1 MAAYTQD
8 TRLIGITTPLGKDVL
23 LLRGFSGRESMSQLS
38 TFDLDLLSKDPEI
51 KFEDIIGKRV
61 TLRVTLSEDKNRY
74 FNGFISRFVQT
85 GAQTGMANYRATMVP
100 WLWFLTKTTDCRIF
114 QNKTIPDIVQQIFK
128 EYGFTDVKAKL
139 QGTYEPRD
147 YCVQYRETDYNF
159 VARLMEQYGI
169 FYFFEHE
176 KEKHTLVLT
185 DNPDAH
191 QPCPEQPKAKW
202 NPQGSKSLTEDV
214 VTTLEVEKIFR
225 PGKYALTDYNFET
238 PSTSLLSEIDT
249 TITVGG
255 NTKYE
260 VYDYPG
266 EYEKKAQGKTLVKLR
281 MEEQEVKHLSV
292 TGTSSCRAFATGY
305 RFDFE
310 DYSRADLNQ
319 AYVLTAVSHS
329 ATVGDTYTTGKS
341 SDGSSA
347 YTNAFVCI
355 PHKVPF
361 RPPQITPKPIVQGP
375 QTAVIVGPSGE
386 EIYSDKYGRV
396 KAQFHW
402 DREGKKDEN
411 SSCWMRTSQN
421 WAGKQWGGVFI
432 PRIGQEVIVEFLE
445 GDPDRPIITGRI
457 YNAEQ
462 MPPYA
467 LPANQ
472 TQSGVKSNSSKG
484 GGGSNEW
491 RFEDKK
497 GSEEIYLHGEKDWT
511 VKIKNNESETIG
523 SNLSHSAGGNISQ
536 SAGADISRTADD
548 NINDSAGKNIVT
560 KSGGSMDLTAGG
572 SYQLFTSLG
581 IHLKAMNFLAAQIE
595 SGAKAAAAAL
605 IKGGVAGAQGAEGGA
620 QEKAEAAAAAGS
632 KAALAAFGPTVSAVT
647 EDLHAR
653 QAQAEKNMGKA
664 EASGTAMGI
673 AAAEL
678 NQAISSG
685 ASREVIAGAVMAL
698 ASAGLETYKDAK
710 RLIED
715 MLPQIPSIVMWA
727 MKDISATALWSMS
740 LQTKVKDIDIE
751 AKNKNI
757 NIKAKQALNLEAV
770 KKDANIKSKEN
781 LNLET
786 TDKDLNLKASKK
798 NVNITGKEK
807 VSIKAEDKEFVI
819 EAGKEKLTIKSP
831 KMIMLKVK
839 SSAVCITEDGILVSS
854 KKVKIKGSSGPVEV
868 KGTPIKLN

>member
-1 MAAYTQD
+1 MPAYTQD

-61 TLRVTLSEDKNRY
+61 TLRVTLSEDKERY

-114 QNKTIPDIVQQIFK
+114 QNKTIPDIVQGIFK

-361 RPPQITPKPIVQGP
+361 RPPQITPKPIIQGP

-402 DREGKKDEN
+402 DREGKSDEN
-411 SSCWMRTSQN
+411 SSCWMRASQN
-421 WAGKQWGGVFI
+421 WAGKQWGGIFV

-462 MPPYA
+462 MPPYV

-497 GSEEIYLHGEKDWT
+497 GSEEIYLHGQKDWNIVIENDKSQSIGHDESLSVGNNRIKKVGVDQSEDVGANKTIHVGANHTETIDANKTLT
-511 VKIKNNESETIG
+511 VGGNHTESISGNETITVSTASAHTIALARALTIGAVYQVSVGAAMNETIG
-523 SNLSHSAGGNISQ
+523 AAKAEEIGAAKSVNVGLSSSENIGVNKSVDAGG
-536 SAGADISRTADD
+536 DISE
-548 NINDSAGKNIVT
+548 SAGKNISMNAGKNIAADAGDNISENAGKDVMIKAGKKMLIDAGDEIT
-560 KSGGSMDLTAGG
+560 IKTGSASIIMKKDGTV
-572 SYQLFTSLG
+572 Q
-581 IHLKAMNFLAAQIE
+581 
-595 SGAKAAAAAL
+595 
-605 IKGGVAGAQGAEGGA
+605 IKG
-620 QEKAEAAAAAGS
+620 
-632 KAALAAFGPTVSAVT
+632 
-647 EDLHAR
+647 
-653 QAQAEKNMGKA
+653 
-664 EASGTAMGI
+664 
-673 AAAEL
+673 
-678 NQAISSG
+678 
-685 ASREVIAGAVMAL
+685 
-698 ASAGLETYKDAK
+698 
-710 RLIED
+710 
-715 MLPQIPSIVMWA
+715 
-727 MKDISATALWSMS
+727 KDISLDGSG
-740 LQTKVKDIDIE
+740 K
-751 AKNKNI
+751 I
-757 NIKAKQALNLEAV
+757 NIKA
-770 KKDANIKSKEN
+770 
-781 LNLET
+781 
-786 TDKDLNLKASKK
+786 
-798 NVNITGKEK
+798 
-807 VSIKAEDKEFVI
+807 
-819 EAGKEKLTIKSP
+819 
-831 KMIMLKVK
+831 
-839 SSAVCITEDGILVSS
+839 SSDIV
-854 KKVKIKGSSGPVEV
+854 IKGSKVGINP
-868 KGTPIKLN
+868 

>member
-38 TFDLDLLSKDPEI
+38 AFDLDLLSKDPEI

-61 TLRVTLSEDKNRY
+61 TLRVTLSQDKERY

-225 PGKYALTDYNFET
+225 PGKYSLTDYNFET

-497 GSEEIYLHGEKDWT
+497 GSEEIYLHGQKDWNIVIENDKSQSVGHDESLT
-511 VKIKNNESETIG
+511 VGNNRTKKVGVDQSEDVGANKTIHVGANHTETIDANKTLTVGGNHTETISGNETITVNTASAHTIALARALTIGAVYQVSVGAAMNETIG
-523 SNLSHSAGGNISQ
+523 AAKAEEIGAAKSVNVGLSSSENIGVNKSVDAGG
-536 SAGADISRTADD
+536 DISE
-548 NINDSAGKNIVT
+548 SAGKNISMNAGKNIAADAGDNISENAGKDVMIKAGKKMLIDAGDEIT
-560 KSGGSMDLTAGG
+560 IKTGSASIIMKKDGTV
-572 SYQLFTSLG
+572 Q
-581 IHLKAMNFLAAQIE
+581 
-595 SGAKAAAAAL
+595 
-605 IKGGVAGAQGAEGGA
+605 IKG
-620 QEKAEAAAAAGS
+620 
-632 KAALAAFGPTVSAVT
+632 
-647 EDLHAR
+647 
-653 QAQAEKNMGKA
+653 
-664 EASGTAMGI
+664 
-673 AAAEL
+673 
-678 NQAISSG
+678 
-685 ASREVIAGAVMAL
+685 
-698 ASAGLETYKDAK
+698 
-710 RLIED
+710 
-715 MLPQIPSIVMWA
+715 
-727 MKDISATALWSMS
+727 KDISLDGSG
-740 LQTKVKDIDIE
+740 K
-751 AKNKNI
+751 I
-757 NIKAKQALNLEAV
+757 NIKA
-770 KKDANIKSKEN
+770 
-781 LNLET
+781 
-786 TDKDLNLKASKK
+786 
-798 NVNITGKEK
+798 
-807 VSIKAEDKEFVI
+807 
-819 EAGKEKLTIKSP
+819 
-831 KMIMLKVK
+831 
-839 SSAVCITEDGILVSS
+839 SSDIV
-854 KKVKIKGSSGPVEV
+854 IKGSKVGINP
-868 KGTPIKLN
+868 

>member
-1 MAAYTQD
+1 MAVYTQD

-23 LLRGFSGRESMSQLS
+23 LLREFSGRESISQLS
-38 TFDLDLLSKDPEI
+38 AFDLDLLSKDPEI

-61 TLRVTLSEDKNRY
+61 TLRVTLSQDKERY

-114 QNKTIPDIVQQIFK
+114 QNKTIPDIVQGIFK
-128 EYGFTDVKAKL
+128 EYGFTDVTAKL

-214 VTTLEVEKIFR
+214 VSTLEVEKIFR
-225 PGKYALTDYNFET
+225 PGKYSLTDYNFET

-497 GSEEIYLHGEKDWT
+497 GSEEIYLHGQKDWNIVIENDKSQSIGHDESLT
-511 VKIKNNESETIG
+511 VGNNRTKKVGVDQSEDVGSNKTIHVGANHTETIDANKTMTVGGNHTETISGNETITVNTASAHTIALARALTIGAVYQVSVGAAMNETIG
-523 SNLSHSAGGNISQ
+523 AAKAEEIGAAKSVNVGLSSSENIGVNKSVDAGS
-536 SAGADISRTADD
+536 DISEK
-548 NINDSAGKNIVT
+548 AGKNI
-560 KSGGSMDLTAGG
+560 SMNAGKNIAATAGD
-572 SYQLFTSLG
+572 
-581 IHLKAMNFLAAQIE
+581 N
-595 SGAKAAAAAL
+595 
-605 IKGGVAGAQGAEGGA
+605 
-620 QEKAEAAAAAGS
+620 
-632 KAALAAFGPTVSAVT
+632 
-647 EDLHAR
+647 
-653 QAQAEKNMGKA
+653 
-664 EASGTAMGI
+664 
-673 AAAEL
+673 
-678 NQAISSG
+678 IS
-685 ASREVIAGAVMAL
+685 E
-698 ASAGLETYKDAK
+698 SAGKDVTINAGK
-710 RLIED
+710 KMVLSAADEIT
-715 MLPQIPSIVMWA
+715 IVTGSASIVM
-727 MKDISATALWSMS
+727 
-740 LQTKVKDIDIE
+740 
-751 AKNKNI
+751 
-757 NIKAKQALNLEAV
+757 
-770 KKDANIKSKEN
+770 
-781 LNLET
+781 
-786 TDKDLNLKASKK
+786 KK
-798 NVNITGKEK
+798 NGDITISGNKINVKGDGKITVKGEK
-807 VSIKAEDKEFVI
+807 V
-819 EAGKEKLTIKSP
+819 L
-831 KMIMLKVK
+831 MQ
-839 SSAVCITEDGILVSS
+839 
-854 KKVKIKGSSGPVEV
+854 
-868 KGTPIKLN
+868 

>member
-1 MAAYTQD
+1 MATYTQD
-8 TRLIGITTPLGKDVL
+8 TRLIGIETPLGKDVL
-23 LLRGFSGRESMSQLS
+23 LLRGFSGQETISQLS
-38 TFDLDLLSKDPEI
+38 AFELDLLSKDPEI

-61 TLRVTLSEDKNRY
+61 TLRVTLSEDKERY

-85 GAQTGMANYRATMVP
+85 GAQTGMPNYRASMVP

-114 QNKTIPDIVQQIFK
+114 QNKTIPDIIQQICK
-128 EYGFTDVKAKL
+128 EYGFTDIKVKL

-176 KEKHTLVLT
+176 KEKHILVLA

-214 VTTLEVEKIFR
+214 VGTLEVEKIFR
-225 PGKYALTDYNFET
+225 PGKYALSDYNFEI

-266 EYEKKAQGKTLVKLR
+266 EYEKKGQGKAMVKLR
-281 MEEQEVKHLSV
+281 MEEQEVKHLRV

-319 AYVLTAVSHS
+319 TYALTSLSHS
-329 ATVGDTYTTGKS
+329 ATVGDTYSTGKMG
-341 SDGSSA
+341 DGSES
-347 YTNAFVCI
+347 YRNAFTCI
-355 PHKVPF
+355 PHSVPF

-375 QTAVIVGPSGE
+375 QTAVIVGPAGE

-402 DREGKKDEN
+402 DREGKNDEN
-411 SSCWMRTSQN
+411 SSCWMRASQN
-421 WAGKQWGGVFI
+421 WAGKQWGGMFV

-484 GGGSNEW
+484 GGGSNEL

-497 GSEEIYLHGEKDWT
+497 GGEEIYLHGQKDWNIVIENDKSQSVGHDESLSVGNNRTKT
-511 VKIKNNESETIG
+511 VKVDQSETIG
-523 SNLSHSAGGNISQ
+523 SNKAITVGLNHTEAIGANKSMTVGGNHTETISGAEAITVAMA
-536 SAGADISRTADD
+536 SAHTIGLARALSVGAAYQVTVGGAMNESVGGLKAEEIGGLKSVNVGGNSSENVGANKSVDASSNISE
-548 NINDSAGKNIVT
+548 NAGKN
-560 KSGGSMDLTAGG
+560 M
-572 SYQLFTSLG
+572 SLN
-581 IHLKAMNFLAAQIE
+581 AADNF
-595 SGAKAAAAAL
+595 
-605 IKGGVAGAQGAEGGA
+605 
-620 QEKAEAAAAAGS
+620 
-632 KAALAAFGPTVSAVT
+632 
-647 EDLHAR
+647 
-653 QAQAEKNMGKA
+653 
-664 EASGTAMGI
+664 SGTAGKDVTV
-673 AAAEL
+673 
-678 NQAISSG
+678 N
-685 ASREVIAGAVMAL
+685 AGKNVTITAGDQITI
-698 ASAGLETYKDAK
+698 SAGSA
-710 RLIED
+710 
-715 MLPQIPSIVMWA
+715 SIV
-727 MKDISATALWSMS
+727 L
-740 LQTKVKDIDIE
+740 
-751 AKNKNI
+751 
-757 NIKAKQALNLEAV
+757 
-770 KKDANIKSKEN
+770 
-781 LNLET
+781 
-786 TDKDLNLKASKK
+786 KK
-798 NVNITGKEK
+798 NGDITISGNKINVKGDGKITVKGEK
-807 VSIKAEDKEFVI
+807 V
-819 EAGKEKLTIKSP
+819 L
-831 KMIMLKVK
+831 MQ
-839 SSAVCITEDGILVSS
+839 
-854 KKVKIKGSSGPVEV
+854 
-868 KGTPIKLN
+868 

>member
-8 TRLIGITTPLGKDVL
+8 TRLIGIETPLGKDVL
-23 LLRGFSGRESMSQLS
+23 LLRGFSGQESISQLS
-38 TFDLDLLSKDPEI
+38 TFELDLLSKDPEI

-85 GAQTGMANYRATMVP
+85 GAQTGMPNYRATMVP

-114 QNKTIPDIVQQIFK
+114 QNKTVSDIIQQICK
-128 EYGFTDVKAKL
+128 EYGFTDIKTKL
-139 QGTYEPRD
+139 QATYEPRD

-214 VTTLEVEKIFR
+214 VNTLEVEKIFR
-225 PGKYALTDYNFET
+225 PGKYALTDFNFET

-249 TITVGG
+249 TIAVGG
-255 NTKYE
+255 NSKYE

-266 EYEKKAQGKTLVKLR
+266 EYENKGQGKTLVKVR
-281 MEEQEVKHLSV
+281 MEEQEVKHLYV
-292 TGTSSCRAFATGY
+292 TGTSSCRAFSTGY

-319 AYVLTAVSHS
+319 AYVLTTVSHT

-341 SDGSSA
+341 GDGTEA
-347 YTNAFVCI
+347 YTNAFTCM

-361 RPPQITPKPIVQGP
+361 RPPQITPKPIIQGP

-402 DREGKKDEN
+402 DREGARDEN
-411 SSCWMRTSQN
+411 SSCWIRASQN
-421 WAGKQWGGVFI
+421 WAGKQWGGMFV

-484 GGGSNEW
+484 GGGSNEL

-497 GSEEIYLHGEKDWT
+497 GSEEVYLHGQKDWNILIENDKGQT
-511 VKIKNNESETIG
+511 IGHDETLEVKNNRTKKIGVDQSEDIGSNKTIKVGANHTEDIGGNQSITVNRNKTELILINAAETVGVAKELTVGGLLQITVGGAMNETVAGAKAEEVGAFKGEAVGGNKSEAIGGNRSLTTGGDVNETIG
-523 SNLSHSAGGNISQ
+523 K
-536 SAGADISRTADD
+536 SR
-548 NINDSAGKNIVT
+548 
-560 KSGGSMDLTAGG
+560 
-572 SYQLFTSLG
+572 
-581 IHLKAMNFLAAQIE
+581 
-595 SGAKAAAAAL
+595 
-605 IKGGVAGAQGAEGGA
+605 
-620 QEKAEAAAAAGS
+620 
-632 KAALAAFGPTVSAVT
+632 
-647 EDLHAR
+647 
-653 QAQAEKNMGKA
+653 
-664 EASGTAMGI
+664 
-673 AAAEL
+673 
-678 NQAISSG
+678 
-685 ASREVIAGAVMAL
+685 
-698 ASAGLETYKDAK
+698 
-710 RLIED
+710 
-715 MLPQIPSIVMWA
+715 
-727 MKDISATALWSMS
+727 
-740 LQTKVKDIDIE
+740 
-751 AKNKNI
+751 
-757 NIKAKQALNLEAV
+757 
-770 KKDANIKSKEN
+770 
-781 LNLET
+781 
-786 TDKDLNLKASKK
+786 
-798 NVNITGKEK
+798 
-807 VSIKAEDKEFVI
+807 
-819 EAGKEKLTIKSP
+819 
-831 KMIMLKVK
+831 
-839 SSAVCITEDGILVSS
+839 
-854 KKVKIKGSSGPVEV
+854 KVKIGQDLTETVSGKHAETVSKEYGVNAKKIQLAAEDELVLKAGDAQITLKKNGDIEIKGKKIQVKGSGDVIV
-868 KGTPIKLN
+868 KGSNIKQN

>member
-38 TFDLDLLSKDPEI
+38 AFDLDLLSKDPEI

-61 TLRVTLSEDKNRY
+61 TLRVTLSQDKERY

-225 PGKYALTDYNFET
+225 PGKYSLTDYNFET

-497 GSEEIYLHGEKDWT
+497 GSEEIYLHGQKDWNIVIENDKSQSIGHDESLT
-511 VKIKNNESETIG
+511 VDNNRTKKVGVDQSEDVGANKTIHVGANHTETIDANKTMTVGGNHTETISGNETITVNTASAHTIALARALTIGAVYQVSVGAAMNETIG
-523 SNLSHSAGGNISQ
+523 AAKAEEIGAAKSVNVGLSSSENIGVNKSVDAGG
-536 SAGADISRTADD
+536 DISE
-548 NINDSAGKNIVT
+548 SAGKNISMNAGKNIAADAGDNISENAGKDVMIKAGKKMLIDAGDEMT
-560 KSGGSMDLTAGG
+560 INTGSASIIMKKDGTV
-572 SYQLFTSLG
+572 Q
-581 IHLKAMNFLAAQIE
+581 
-595 SGAKAAAAAL
+595 
-605 IKGGVAGAQGAEGGA
+605 IKG
-620 QEKAEAAAAAGS
+620 
-632 KAALAAFGPTVSAVT
+632 
-647 EDLHAR
+647 
-653 QAQAEKNMGKA
+653 
-664 EASGTAMGI
+664 
-673 AAAEL
+673 
-678 NQAISSG
+678 
-685 ASREVIAGAVMAL
+685 
-698 ASAGLETYKDAK
+698 
-710 RLIED
+710 
-715 MLPQIPSIVMWA
+715 
-727 MKDISATALWSMS
+727 KDISLDGSG
-740 LQTKVKDIDIE
+740 K
-751 AKNKNI
+751 I
-757 NIKAKQALNLEAV
+757 NIKA
-770 KKDANIKSKEN
+770 
-781 LNLET
+781 
-786 TDKDLNLKASKK
+786 
-798 NVNITGKEK
+798 
-807 VSIKAEDKEFVI
+807 
-819 EAGKEKLTIKSP
+819 
-831 KMIMLKVK
+831 
-839 SSAVCITEDGILVSS
+839 SSDIV
-854 KKVKIKGSSGPVEV
+854 IKGSKVGINP
-868 KGTPIKLN
+868 